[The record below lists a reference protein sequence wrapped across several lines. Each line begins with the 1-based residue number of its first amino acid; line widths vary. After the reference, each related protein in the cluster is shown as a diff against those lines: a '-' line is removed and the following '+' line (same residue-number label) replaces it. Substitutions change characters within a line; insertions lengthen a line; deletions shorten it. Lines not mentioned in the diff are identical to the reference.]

1 MKTTLEGAQF
11 EAERADL
18 ERLAYRMLGSRVEAE
33 DIVQD
38 TFVRWQQSGTT
49 PDNVG
54 AWLTRTCVR
63 LCLDRL
69 KSAQRQRENYVGPWL
84 PEPWVEADDSISTE
98 LDETISIA
106 LLALL
111 ERLNPAE
118 RAAVIL
124 HDVFDYEFS
133 EVAGILGK
141 SPDNCRQLASRARK
155 HLRRDRA
162 RASVDT
168 EEYRRV
174 AGSFFTAL
182 RSGDLAELR
191 AVLAEDVVLRSDGG
205 GKAIAA
211 RRPVEGADK
220 VALFLARTFVASD
233 YVDVRELWFNGAPGL
248 VVYERHRP
256 VSAFQVEVV
265 DGVVAGIAVLRNPD
279 KLVAFAEAVPH

>member
-1 MKTTLEGAQF
+1 MPNGARF

-38 TFVRWQQSGTT
+38 TFVRWQQSGAT

-69 KSAQRQRENYVGPWL
+69 KSAQRQRETYVGPWL
-84 PEPWVEADDSISTE
+84 PEPWVESDDSISTE
-98 LDETISIA
+98 LDETLSLA
-106 LLALL
+106 LLALF
-111 ERLNPAE
+111 ERLSPAE

-124 HDVFDYEFS
+124 HDVFDYEFA
-133 EVAGILGK
+133 EVASILGK
-141 SPDNCRQLASRARK
+141 SPNSCRQLASRARK

-162 RASVDT
+162 PASVDT
-168 EEYRRV
+168 QEYRRV

-182 RSGDLAELR
+182 RSGDLAGLR
-191 AVLAEDVVLRSDGG
+191 EVLAQDVTLRSDGG
-205 GKAIAA
+205 GKAVAA
-211 RRPVEGADK
+211 RRPIEGADK
-220 VALFLARTFVASD
+220 VALFLARTVIAGT
-233 YVDVRELWFNGAPGL
+233 YLDVREQWFNGAPGL
-248 VVYERHRP
+248 VVYTDQGP

-265 DGVVAGIAVLRNPD
+265 QGAVVGIAVLRNPD
-279 KLVAFAEAVPH
+279 KLVAFESASPS